1 MLLTASKL
9 TVPLLKRFAFLS
21 PVCFMLCSTLISVQ
35 GQMRTV
41 TKDRHQQLVEFMMGN
56 TPVLSKA
63 NPDSAEILEQ
73 IYPTVARKFFLLF
86 PEAINPSWIKETGF
100 LYVTFLNS
108 GNKATAS
115 FNPRG
120 SMNYCI
126 SYIREADFPADLLQ
140 KVKGS
145 YPAEEIFS
153 IKEIMTEDMTMHEIV
168 LQNNQHYTV
177 ISLTSNGISE
187 IRKIKR
193 S

>member
-9 TVPLLKRFAFLS
+9 TVHLLKRFSFFT
-21 PVCFMLCSTLISVQ
+21 PVCFMLCLTISSVN

-41 TKDRHQQLVEFMMGN
+41 TKDRHQQLIEFMMGK

-63 NPDSAEILEQ
+63 NADSSEVLEQ
-73 IYPTVARKFFLLF
+73 AYSKVARKFFLLF
-86 PEAINPSWIKETGF
+86 PDAVNPSWIKETGF
-100 LYVTFLNS
+100 LYVTFVNN

-115 FNPRG
+115 FSPKG

-126 SYIREADFPADLLQ
+126 SYIPESAFPADLLQ

-145 YPAEEIFS
+145 YPADEIFS
-153 IKEIMTEDMTMHEIV
+153 IKEIMTEEITMHEIV
-168 LQNNQHYTV
+168 LQNSQHFTV
-177 ISLTSNGISE
+177 VSLTPNGISE

-193 S
+193 

>member
-1 MLLTASKL
+1 MLFTASKL
-9 TVPLLKRFAFLS
+9 TVPLLKRFLFLS
-21 PVCFMLCSTLISVQ
+21 PVCFMLFFTLTSTH

-63 NPDSAEILEQ
+63 NPDSSEVLEQ
-73 IYPTVARKFFLLF
+73 TYPKVARKFFLLF
-86 PEAINPSWIKETGF
+86 PDAASPSWIKETGF
-100 LYVTFLNS
+100 LYVSFVNN

-115 FNPRG
+115 FNPKG

-126 SYIREADFPADLLQ
+126 SYIQEENFPADLLQ

-145 YPAEEIFS
+145 YPADEIFS
-153 IKEIMTEDMTMHEIV
+153 IKEITTEEITMHEIV
-168 LQNNQHYTV
+168 LLNSQHYTV
-177 ISLTSNGISE
+177 ISLTPNGIAE